1 MTLKR
6 TLFKS
11 NTVTSAKHTHFK
23 NNAITTVIRKTWKNG
38 AWDSDATFTS
48 VYSGSHHPLANDM
61 TATGSSGIV
70 SSWYKFEVP
79 GTPIGVRVHIRQR
92 YRATDSIRPNFK
104 AMVGAGS
111 NLIDTA
117 AHSWWPAAGNVV
129 SETSWKKATWGG
141 ADSVYAAICNE
152 TGVTTIA
159 NIAGEVVSDLI
170 PISNVITQAN
180 GNSYF
185 VMCVEQTVAS
195 APYLQWGAYLARNY
209 LTPLASKDGA
219 ENGTYWS
226 DIYMNGVASV
236 LGVTNAPLTGP
247 TAVPSTSTGGQA
259 ICAWLEPVYATPIR
273 SFLSSGDS
281 THSCAYAYD
290 NYAGWIGNAVRSLND
305 PLNSKIVTY
314 KHSGGSGHSLPE
326 FMNIF
331 EQEYADCSYS
341 DIILQG
347 WSQNGFS
354 GADSGTT
361 NTPVWIARITAAVN
375 AAVAAG
381 KRVFLTT
388 GYGVNGYTTT
398 TNTNRQACITAIK
411 ALCDGVKVFLVD
423 TDNLITD
430 YSGGTLVS
438 QPIKSAYNSGDN
450 IHANIA
456 GQNAMRD
463 LLKSVISSTM

>member
-23 NNAITTVIRKTWKNG
+23 KNAITTVIRKTWKNS
-38 AWDSDATFTS
+38 AWNSDVMFTS

-129 SETSWKKATWGG
+129 SETGWKKATWGG
-141 ADSVYAAICNE
+141 ADNVYAAICNE

-209 LTPLASKDGA
+209 LTPLASEDGA
-219 ENGTYWS
+219 ANSTYWS

-247 TAVPSTSTGGQA
+247 TVVPSTSAGGQA
-259 ICAWLEPVYATPIR
+259 ICAWLEPVYATPI
-273 SFLSSGDS
+273 
-281 THSCAYAYD
+281 
-290 NYAGWIGNAVRSLND
+290 
-305 PLNSKIVTY
+305 
-314 KHSGGSGHSLPE
+314 
-326 FMNIF
+326 
-331 EQEYADCSYS
+331 
-341 DIILQG
+341 
-347 WSQNGFS
+347 
-354 GADSGTT
+354 
-361 NTPVWIARITAAVN
+361 
-375 AAVAAG
+375 
-381 KRVFLTT
+381 
-388 GYGVNGYTTT
+388 
-398 TNTNRQACITAIK
+398 
-411 ALCDGVKVFLVD
+411 
-423 TDNLITD
+423 
-430 YSGGTLVS
+430 
-438 QPIKSAYNSGDN
+438 
-450 IHANIA
+450 
-456 GQNAMRD
+456 
-463 LLKSVISSTM
+463 